1 MMNENCKDPT
11 KRNVRNTKKHARK
24 ATGLVAL
31 LDMESPSETLN
42 CCFFL
47 EFVLFLCVSLKEQ
60 YL

>member
-1 MMNENCKDPT
+1 M
-11 KRNVRNTKKHARK
+11 NTKKHARK

-42 CCFFL
+42 CYIFFIICF
-47 EFVLFLCVSLKEQ
+47 VSLKEQ